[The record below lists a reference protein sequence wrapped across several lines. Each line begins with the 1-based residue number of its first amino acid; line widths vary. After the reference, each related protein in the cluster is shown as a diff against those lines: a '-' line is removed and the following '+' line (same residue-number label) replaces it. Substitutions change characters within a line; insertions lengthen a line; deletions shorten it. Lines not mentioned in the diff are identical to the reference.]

1 MKSYFDVHSLPVQMI
16 LSFIG
21 VVLLTVAAVG
31 IPAIWLIRDQL
42 DRQAWSQVDQ
52 GRRAAL
58 ALYGAK
64 RSEMEDLAMLTAQ
77 RPTLLELLEQENW
90 DALGDY
96 LGTLKTGAGLDLVVV
111 CNSSHETIAS
121 TDSSLPI
128 DPCYT
133 WANGAY
139 QVLSTVSSPKVWL
152 TATHPVER
160 AAGGA
165 AEVLVGVVLD
175 DDFTSQMQN
184 ETGLDHTIWAGDQP
198 AATSFAIG
206 IEHFNLDSHQD
217 ISSNAAE
224 ESVYSTFEFAGQPYY
239 SALARLGVND
249 IN

>member
-184 ETGLDHTIWAGDQP
+184 ETGLEHTIWTDGQP
-198 AATSFAIG
+198 VVTSFAIG
-206 IEHFNLDSHQD
+206 IEHFNLNSHQD
-217 ISSNAAE
+217 ISSNAAK
-224 ESVYSTFEFAGQPYY
+224 ESVYSTFEFAGQPY
-239 SALARLGVND
+239 
-249 IN
+249 